1 MSSNQILR
9 AEFQRYDRNKDGFIS
24 KAELKEVLGKVQALT
39 DQDLEDFI
47 KDNDI
52 DKDGRIN
59 YEGKITLKT
68 FISYCPKMFYVFQSL
83 WRCIQRIRF
92 DEKFNFE
99 HLLEILY

>member
-59 YEGKITLKT
+59 YEGKIILKNYK
-68 FISYCPKMFYVFQSL
+68 FLKFKRYSIFRVYEDVF
-83 WRCIQRIRF
+83 
-92 DEKFNFE
+92 
-99 HLLEILY
+99 

>member
-83 WRCIQRIRF
+83 WRCIQKIRF
-92 DEKFNFE
+92 DEQYT
-99 HLLEILY
+99 LSILIEIYQ